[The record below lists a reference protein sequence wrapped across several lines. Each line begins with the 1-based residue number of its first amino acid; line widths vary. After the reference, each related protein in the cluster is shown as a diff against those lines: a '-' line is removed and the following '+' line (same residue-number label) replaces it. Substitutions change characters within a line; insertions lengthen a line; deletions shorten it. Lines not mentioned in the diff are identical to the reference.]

1 MTILKSTL
9 QAYVNAL
16 KTNSFNHFSIDSN
29 VCNDALSKSMDTLTE
44 MCDNCEYFNAS
55 NCYLHKFDIDEKTR
69 IGLHAKELVYR
80 YKLEQYLM
88 SLQ

>member
-1 MTILKSTL
+1 MAVLKSTID
-9 QAYVNAL
+9 AYIEAL
-16 KTNSFNHFSIDSN
+16 RNETFTISSIESN
-29 VCNDALSKSMDTLTE
+29 VCNDALSKAMDTLSE

-69 IGLHAKELVYR
+69 ISLHAKELVYR

-88 SLQ
+88 RL

>member
-1 MTILKSTL
+1 MTILKSTID
-9 QAYVNAL
+9 AYIEAL
-16 KTNSFNHFSIDSN
+16 RNETFTIFSIESN
-29 VCNDALSKSMDTLTE
+29 VCNDALSKAMDTLSE

-69 IGLHAKELVYR
+69 ISLHAKELVYR

-88 SLQ
+88 RL